1 MTGIEK
7 DLQWMKVYQKQFVC
21 AQHGFKIEHFD
32 GKSVQEIC
40 LECGHK
46 EFCVVALKGENGSNI
61 FKSLWNIHRNV
72 YLYRLTLI

>member
-1 MTGIEK
+1 MCKFGRRFLKTKPALVSTI
-7 DLQWMKVYQKQFVC
+7 KVYQKQFVC

-46 EFCVVALKGENGSNI
+46 ELCSKETAIAPCVFSALSKNNC
-61 FKSLWNIHRNV
+61 K
-72 YLYRLTLI
+72 